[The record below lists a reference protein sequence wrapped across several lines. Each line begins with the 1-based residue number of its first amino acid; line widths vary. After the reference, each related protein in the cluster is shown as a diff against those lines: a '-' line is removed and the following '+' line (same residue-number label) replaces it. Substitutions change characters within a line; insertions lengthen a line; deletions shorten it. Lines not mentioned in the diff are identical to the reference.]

1 MMKVFKALAFT
12 LVCGSLFTSCESE
25 MPWSGPADQ
34 GGIALN
40 FQSDGRVMRQTRA
53 DDSLSPVV
61 PDQSQFGVS
70 LVKSDNSYSK
80 KWTNV
85 DSFNKET
92 SFPIG
97 DYTIS
102 ASYGD
107 INQEGFTNPY
117 YYGVNS
123 VHVSPGVTTDVHLT
137 ATLANAMVSVR
148 YTEDFEKLYKS
159 HSAAVQTE
167 GHDWVVFAQNENRPA
182 YIAPSDEV
190 KLNLTLTNEA
200 GNRVTVQPAS
210 FKAAARHH
218 YVVTFGVTG
227 DVNDGTLGLDVQ
239 FDEDVVAETIPVSLG
254 DELFTAPAPSLTAN
268 GYTVGEPI
276 EAIENSGVD
285 SNPEFHVFAF
295 GGLKEVTVNVISDNG
310 YTPSFGKS
318 VKLINADALT
328 QQQLENDGLNCYGF
342 FKNVDKMGVINL
354 KNFLEKLP
362 VGKYT
367 IQVEATDAMGRTT
380 ENPLQLEAIVSAL
393 EITLQPVGNV
403 DFLSSELTVDLLT
416 NSKDVKDKVVFK
428 VPNANNKMVET
439 TIKNIETIT
448 TSNVKTR
455 AAGSYHYRYTLDID
469 PACRNSIDVEMSL
482 RSNAN
487 KKVETQLTVKEPE
500 YNVEVDAFT
509 DRAVLKFTGA
519 SSEIVKML
527 IDNVAIYN
535 GDNAVPT
542 ANLYFDKN
550 AGMVIVAGL
559 TPSVTYTSIKTNVS
573 NFVKVVPPFVTES
586 EAAVPNGDFTSTYN
600 TINITSINAGGQYKY
615 GATTMQNT
623 SSINVNEPTSWASIN
638 AKTAYTGSNPMN
650 TWFVVPSTLAQNG
663 EVVVRSVAYDHK
675 GTLPDLDDHGLSV
688 RAKYSRNKP
697 SSLASKSAGELF
709 LGTYSFDGTE
719 HRKDGVS
726 FASRPS
732 SMSFD
737 YKYTS
742 VSNEYGE
749 ATVSVISS
757 DGTVLASGELSLTAT
772 SDMVTKTIDLNYSAS
787 CFGKKAVELRI
798 CFKSTKGSTVN
809 VPIPSNIQDVT
820 NTTGLGGQT
829 ISTNNYKS
837 LCVGSVLTVDNVRVL
852 YNHNSANM
860 LKAGKRK

>member
-137 ATLANAMVSVR
+137 ATLANAMVSIR

-455 AAGSYHYRYTLDID
+455 AAGSYHYRYTLDIE

-482 RSNAN
+482 RSNAS

-573 NFVKVVPPFVTES
+573 NFVKIVPPFVTEA
-586 EAAVPNGDFTSTYN
+586 EATVPNGDFSSAN
-600 TINITSINAGGQYKY
+600 QTISISGVQVGGKYKVSPIEY
-615 GATTMQNT
+615 TIK
-623 SSINVNEPTSWASIN
+623 SSITASTPNEWANIN
-638 AKTAYTGSNPMN
+638 ELTCYTGSSNQN
-650 TWFVVPSTLAQNG
+650 TWFLVPSTYVNNG
-663 EVVVRSVAYDHK
+663 QVIVRSVGYNHA
-675 GTLPDLDDHGLSV
+675 GTTPGTTGGAASTTYYCTN
-688 RAKYSRNKP
+688 AP
-697 SSLASKSAGELF
+697 SDSQLEKAAGELF
-709 LGTYSFDGTE
+709 LGSYSYNGNVSRT
-719 HRKDGVS
+719 DGVS
-726 FASRPS
+726 FNSRPS
-732 SMSFD
+732 GVSFD
-737 YKYTS
+737 YSYTS
-742 VSNEYGE
+742 VNNEKAE
-749 ATVSVISS
+749 ALVKIL
-757 DGTVLASGELSLTAT
+757 DASGAILTENTLLLNSVSTMQNKIIELPSYEFA
-772 SDMVTKTIDLNYSAS
+772 
-787 CFGKKAVELRI
+787 KKAAKLII
-798 CFKSTKGSTVN
+798 CFKSTSTGVTPVVN
-809 VPIPSNIQDVT
+809 IP
-820 NTTGLGGQT
+820 TG
-829 ISTNNYKS
+829 KS
-837 LCVGSVLTVDNVRVL
+837 LNEGISLGNKTIAANTYHALAVGSVLTVDNVRVL